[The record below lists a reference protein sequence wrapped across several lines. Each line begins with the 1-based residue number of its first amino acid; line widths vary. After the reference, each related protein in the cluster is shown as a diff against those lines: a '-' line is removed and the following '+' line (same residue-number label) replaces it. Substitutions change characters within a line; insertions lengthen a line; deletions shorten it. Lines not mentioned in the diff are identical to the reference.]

1 MGNEENPLAKLQ
13 DLSNFLESE
22 GTLDDN
28 LYQLAMMAAKILN
41 AENCSIMLLN
51 DDEFEELRLRVCA
64 NFGNLPASAYQSP
77 VKQGE
82 GISGHVVATGK
93 SLLIEDIT
101 QSEFAQV
108 ARQLHDPR
116 KSMVSSPILIN
127 RKIIG
132 VVNVNSPKYPRPFNL
147 DDLNLLDIVALFI
160 GRSIQVI
167 QLQNILNSRFA
178 QITLAAE
185 TEKTFGNALLT
196 ASQNPDQ
203 MAKIVA
209 KSFYREMT
217 KAGFGSNQIIKAASE
232 IISELTQSLHKHSK
246 RLKKQ

>member
-1 MGNEENPLAKLQ
+1 MGNEVTPLAKLL
-13 DLSNFLESE
+13 DLSSFLESD
-22 GTLDDN
+22 GTLDEN
-28 LYQLAMMAAKILN
+28 LYQLAKMAARILN

-51 DDEFEELRLRVCA
+51 DDEFEKLHLRVCA

-77 VKQGE
+77 VKRGE
-82 GISGHVVATGK
+82 GISGHVAATGK

-101 QSEFAQV
+101 KSEFAQA

-116 KSMVSSPILIN
+116 KSMISSPILIN
-127 RKIIG
+127 GKIIG
-132 VVNVNSPKYPRPFNL
+132 VVNVNAPKHQRPFNL

-167 QLQNILNSRFA
+167 QLQSILNSRFA

-185 TEKTFGNALLT
+185 ADKTFGNALFT
-196 ASQNPDQ
+196 AAHNPDQ

-232 IISELTQSLHKHSK
+232 IISELTQSLHKHRK

>member
-1 MGNEENPLAKLQ
+1 MGNEETPLAKLL

-22 GTLDDN
+22 GTLDEN
-28 LYQLAMMAAKILN
+28 LYQLAKMAAKILN
-41 AENCSIMLLN
+41 AENCSIMLFN

-77 VKQGE
+77 VKRGE

-116 KSMVSSPILIN
+116 KSMISSPILIN
-127 RKIIG
+127 GKIIG
-132 VVNVNSPKYPRPFNL
+132 VVNVNASKHQRPFNL

-167 QLQNILNSRFA
+167 QLQSILNSRFA
-178 QITLAAE
+178 QIT
-185 TEKTFGNALLT
+185 FGRRN
-196 ASQNPDQ
+196 
-203 MAKIVA
+203 
-209 KSFYREMT
+209 
-217 KAGFGSNQIIKAASE
+217 G
-232 IISELTQSLHKHSK
+232 
-246 RLKKQ
+246 

>member
-1 MGNEENPLAKLQ
+1 MGNKENPLAKLH

-22 GTLDDN
+22 GTLDEN
-28 LYQLAMMAAKILN
+28 LYQLATMAANILN

-64 NFGNLPASAYQSP
+64 NFGDLPASAYQNA
-77 VKQGE
+77 VKPGE

-101 QSEFAQV
+101 QSSFVQA

-116 KSMVSSPILIN
+116 KSMISSPILIN
-127 RKIIG
+127 GKTIG
-132 VVNVNSPKYPRPFNL
+132 VVNVNGPKHPLPFNL
-147 DDLNLLDIVALFI
+147 DDLNLLDIVSLFI

-167 QLQNILNSRFA
+167 QLQSILNSRFA
-178 QITLAAE
+178 QITLAAGV
-185 TEKTFGNALLT
+185 EKTFGNALF
-196 ASQNPDQ
+196 AAAQNPDQ

-209 KSFYREMT
+209 KSFYREMA

-232 IISELTQSLHKHSK
+232 IISELTQSLHKHRK
-246 RLKKQ
+246 RLKNQ

>member
-1 MGNEENPLAKLQ
+1 MDNKENPLAKLL

-22 GTLDDN
+22 GTQDEN
-28 LYQLAMMAAKILN
+28 LYQLAKMAAKILN

-51 DDEFEELRLRVCA
+51 DDEFEEFRLRVCA
-64 NFGNLPASAYQSP
+64 NFGNLTASAYLSP

-82 GISGHVVATGK
+82 GISGHVIATGK

-101 QSEFAQV
+101 QSDFAQE

-116 KSMVSSPILIN
+116 KSMISSPILIN
-127 RKIIG
+127 GKIIG
-132 VVNVNSPKYPRPFNL
+132 VVNVNGQKRQRPFNL
-147 DDLNLLDIVALFI
+147 ADLNLLDIVALFI

-167 QLQNILNSRFA
+167 QLQSILNSRFA

-185 TEKTFGNALLT
+185 AEKNFGNALFT
-196 ASQNPDQ
+196 AAQNPDQ

-232 IISELTQSLHKHSK
+232 IISELTKSLNKHSK